1 MGIQMRLDQIIKIIA
16 KNNQD
21 KIALVD
27 VMAGEKSISY
37 GEYEQRCNNFGNYL
51 INDFKINPDERVA
64 LLLENSVEICVAYY
78 SICRTSAITVPLNFF
93 MAKREIEYC
102 LNDSKPVILIYG
114 NKFTE
119 DIKYYKEK
127 CPFIKEFIAEE
138 KFEELSLIPFTERRL
153 KPPRKLSSDDVVFIA
168 YTGGTT
174 GFPKGVMLTHSGL
187 VDNMARSADTI
198 LKSLQ
203 EKPDFKAE
211 GLEILDQQVIIP
223 IPIFHLAAMIVFLMS
238 SGAGYTMYLHRG
250 FDPEKIAQTID
261 KYKANHLVCVPTNI
275 ISLIEF
281 LESEEAKKYDISNL
295 KHLTYGAAP
304 ISPSVLAKALEL
316 LPQTSFRQAYGQT
329 EYSPVITQLTSEDH
343 EYAKRNPEILKS
355 GGRPL
360 VGTEVAIADEN
371 GRFLAKGVVGQVI
384 ASGKSIMKGYW
395 NKEDLTQDTIREI
408 NGKKWLFTGDMGYLK
423 EIDGRD
429 YLFLTDRAKD
439 MIVSGGENIYPK
451 EIENVIYKI
460 NGVKMCA
467 VIGIPDKKW
476 GEAVLA
482 LVVAKKGA
490 SLTEE
495 YIINYCGEYL
505 ASYKKP
511 KKVIFRDSLPVS
523 AQGKILKRE
532 LRKEFWKEEDRLIH

>member
-1 MGIQMRLDQIIKIIA
+1 MRLDQIIKIIA
-16 KNNQD
+16 KNNKD

-27 VMAGEKSISY
+27 VMAGEKSITY
-37 GEYEQRCNNFGNYL
+37 EEYEQRCNNFGNYL

-64 LLLENSVEICVAYY
+64 LLLENSIEICVAYY
-78 SICRTSAITVPLNFF
+78 SICRTSGITVPLNFF
-93 MAKREIEYC
+93 MAKKEIEYC
-102 LNDSKPVILIYG
+102 LNDSKPVMLIYG
-114 NKFTE
+114 NRFTD

-127 CPFIKEFIAEE
+127 CPFIKEFISEE
-138 KFEELSLIPFTERRL
+138 KFEDFSLIPFTERRL
-153 KPPRKLSSDDVVFIA
+153 KPPRKVTSDDVVFIA

-223 IPIFHLAAMIVFLMS
+223 IPIFHLAAMIVFLMA

-250 FDPEKIAQTID
+250 FDSEKIAQTID

-281 LESEEAKKYDISNL
+281 LESEEAKRYDLSNL

-304 ISPSVLAKALEL
+304 ISPTVLAKALEL

-343 EYAKRNPEILKS
+343 EYAKKNPEILKS

-371 GRFLAKGVVGQVI
+371 GRFLAKGEVGQVI

-395 NKEDLTQDTIREI
+395 NKDDLTQDTIREI

-423 EIDGRD
+423 EIDGRE

-451 EIENVIYKI
+451 EIENVIYQI

-511 KKVIFRDSLPVS
+511 KKVIFRDTLPVS

-532 LRKEFWKEEDRLIH
+532 LRKEFWKEEERLIH

>member
-1 MGIQMRLDQIIKIIA
+1 MRLDQIIKIIA

-138 KFEELSLIPFTERRL
+138 KFEELSLISFTERRL

-371 GRFLAKGVVGQVI
+371 GRFLAKGVVGQVV

-467 VIGIPDKKW
+467 VIGTPDKKW

>member
-1 MGIQMRLDQIIKIIA
+1 MRLDQIIKIIA
-16 KNNQD
+16 KNNKD

-27 VMAGEKSISY
+27 VMAGEKSITY
-37 GEYEQRCNNFGNYL
+37 AEYEQRCNNFGNYL
-51 INDFKINPDERVA
+51 INDFKIKSDERIA

-102 LNDSKPVILIYG
+102 LNDCKPVILIYG
-114 NKFTE
+114 ARFAD
-119 DIKYYKEK
+119 DISYYQEI
-127 CPFIKEFIAEE
+127 CPFIKEFICEE
-138 KFEELSLIPFTERRL
+138 KFEELCLKPFTEKRL
-153 KPPRKLSSDDVVFIA
+153 KPPRKLSSEDVVFIA

-187 VDNMARSADTI
+187 IDNMARSADTI

-211 GLEILDQQVIIP
+211 GIEILDQQVIIP

-250 FDPEKIAQTID
+250 FKADKIAQTID
-261 KYKANHLVCVPTNI
+261 KYKPNHLVCVPTNI

-281 LESEEAKKYDISNL
+281 LESEEAKKYDISSL

-304 ISPSVLAKALEL
+304 ISPSVLSKILKL
-316 LPQTSFRQAYGQT
+316 LPNTSFRQAYGQT

-343 EYAKRNPEILKS
+343 EYAKKNPEILKS

-360 VGTEVAIADEN
+360 VGTEVAIVDEN
-371 GRFLAKGVVGQVI
+371 GNSLPKGEVGQVI

-395 NKEDLTQDTIREI
+395 NKEDLTQDTIKEI
-408 NGKKWLFTGDMGYLK
+408 NGKNWLFTGDMGYLK
-423 EIDGRD
+423 EIDGRE

-451 EIENVIYKI
+451 EIENVIYQLD
-460 NGVKMCA
+460 GVKMCA
-467 VIGIPDKKW
+467 VIGVPDDKW
-476 GEAVLA
+476 GEAVVA
-482 LVVAKKGA
+482 LIVPRKGA
-490 SLTEE
+490 SLKEE
-495 YIINYCGEYL
+495 QIINFCGESL

-511 KKVIFRDSLPVS
+511 KNIIFRDDLPVI

-532 LRKEFWKEEDRLIH
+532 LKKEFWKEKERLIH